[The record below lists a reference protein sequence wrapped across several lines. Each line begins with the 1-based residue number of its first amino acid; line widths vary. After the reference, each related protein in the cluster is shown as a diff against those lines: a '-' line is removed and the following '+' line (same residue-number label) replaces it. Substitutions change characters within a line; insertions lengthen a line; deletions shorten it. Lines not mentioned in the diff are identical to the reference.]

1 MRVSHTI
8 QAGPNS
14 YDDCMTDVM
23 SERSLA
29 NILIVED
36 DPAQI
41 RLYSKALRGYRLTCV
56 NNGSAALEQLDR
68 QLPDVILLD
77 HVLADGEY
85 GTDFLPKLKDA
96 AAHVPVIMISG
107 TLDIKGRLAALQGS
121 RSAHYVIEKPVD
133 VIELQNTVQRA
144 IDECG
149 LDEAVRTLRS
159 LERAEKIESNDP
171 ERRFTERLARQ
182 NELLKRLRGTGT
194 KPNITH
200 LAGEY
205 KVSRKTILRDLHDLI
220 QRGQLDESVY
230 PEWKAERDS

>member
-1 MRVSHTI
+1 MTETMSDRV
-8 QAGPNS
+8 
-14 YDDCMTDVM
+14 
-23 SERSLA
+23 LA

-56 NNGSAALEQLDR
+56 TNGTAALEQLHR
-68 QLPDVILLD
+68 QVPDVILLD
-77 HVLADGEY
+77 HVLAGGEF
-85 GTDFLPKLKDA
+85 GTDFLPRLKDA

-107 TLDIKGRLAALQGS
+107 TLDIKGRFGALQGS

-133 VIELQNTVQRA
+133 VTELKNTVHRA
-144 IDECG
+144 LDECG
-149 LDEAVRTLRS
+149 LDEAVRSLRS
-159 LERAEKIESNDP
+159 LERAEKIEHNDP
-171 ERRFTERLARQ
+171 ERRFTERLSRQ
-182 NELLKRLRGTGT
+182 NELLKRLRGASE

-200 LAGEY
+200 LAEEY

-230 PEWKAERDS
+230 PEWKAEREA

>member
-1 MRVSHTI
+1 MTETMSDRV
-8 QAGPNS
+8 
-14 YDDCMTDVM
+14 
-23 SERSLA
+23 LA

-56 NNGSAALEQLDR
+56 TNGTAALEQLHR
-68 QLPDVILLD
+68 QVPDVILLD
-77 HVLADGEY
+77 HVLAGGEF
-85 GTDFLPKLKDA
+85 GTDFLPRLKDA

-107 TLDIKGRLAALQGS
+107 TLDIKGRFGALQGS

-133 VIELQNTVQRA
+133 VTELKITVQRA
-144 IDECG
+144 LDECG
-149 LDEAVRTLRS
+149 LDEAVRSLRS
-159 LERAEKIESNDP
+159 LERAEKIEHNDP
-171 ERRFTERLARQ
+171 ERRFTERLSRQ
-182 NELLKRLRGTGT
+182 NELLKRLRGASE

-200 LAGEY
+200 LADEY

-230 PEWKAERDS
+230 PEWKAERDA

>member
-1 MRVSHTI
+1 
-8 QAGPNS
+8 
-14 YDDCMTDVM
+14 MTEPM
-23 SERSLA
+23 SERTLA
-29 NILIVED
+29 SILIVED
-36 DPAQI
+36 DPVQL

-56 NNGSAALEQLDR
+56 TSGSAALEQLR
-68 QLPDVILLD
+68 QHAPDVILLD

-85 GTDFLPKLKDA
+85 GTDFLPRLKDA
-96 AAHVPVIMISG
+96 AAHVPIIIISG

-133 VIELQNTVQRA
+133 ITELQHTVQKA

-159 LERAEKIESNDP
+159 LERAEKIENNDP
-171 ERRFTERLARQ
+171 ERRFTERLSRQ
-182 NELLKRLRGTGT
+182 NELLKRLRGTGS

-200 LAGEY
+200 LADEY

-230 PEWKAERDS
+230 PEWKAERDV

>member
-1 MRVSHTI
+1 
-8 QAGPNS
+8 
-14 YDDCMTDVM
+14 MTDAM

-36 DPAQI
+36 DPVQI

-56 NNGSAALEQLDR
+56 NNGSAALEQVDR

-85 GTDFLPKLKDA
+85 GTEFLPKLKDA

-200 LAGEY
+200 LADEY

-230 PEWKAERDS
+230 PEWKAERDP